1 MNSLQLSHLNNKSLN
16 TNFNQRINTLHNDIT
31 KQLESVPKTN
41 LSLKQIIDLIPNLFR
56 FLRKNLQLEE
66 KLSDEYNSLSNNIQN
81 IISTFSHYIH
91 DRCDYENELFS
102 LKDNIKQ
109 LIGRIGYTEYR
120 LEQYWT
126 IIYSLEH
133 ELERLQILL
142 RNPKIL
148 QVNLQKFQAAQ
159 ETQRFRLD
167 RFIKEN
173 ERLKIL
179 IKKQKN
185 SIQTIQKQIEIDIKE
200 FHRLKPIFD
209 KTKSEEKDII
219 NHWLQIGLSSKRNLS
234 N

>member
-91 DRCDYENELFS
+91 DRRDYENEFFS

-126 IIYSLEH
+126 IIYNLEH

-159 ETQRFRLD
+159 DTQRFRLD